1 MKVFFFCVLFV
12 CVGAVVFLWL
22 LSILAR
28 IKFAY
33 WLIAVNVGLIWF
45 FAKISVG
52 TDPMLSACTWL
63 LVAGVVNLVLIYA
76 HAQSSTVEG
85 RMQMYKEIK
94 AQEDYDNKYRNYVQ
108 EEKDRK
114 ANKGTIEYTEKKR

>member
-33 WLIAVNVGLIWF
+33 WLVAVNIGLIWF
-45 FAKISVG
+45 FAKISAD

-63 LVAGVVNLVLIYA
+63 LVAGVVNLVLICAYT
-76 HAQSSTVEG
+76 QSSTVEG
-85 RMQMYKEIK
+85 RIQMYKEIK

-108 EEKDRK
+108 EEKDGK
-114 ANKGTIEYTEKKR
+114 AKKGTIEYIEKKR

>member
-1 MKVFFFCVLFV
+1 MKAFFFCVLFV

-33 WLIAVNVGLIWF
+33 WLVAVNIGLIWL

-52 TDPMLSACTWL
+52 IDLMLSACTWL
-63 LVAGVVNLVLIYA
+63 FVAGVANLVLIYA

-85 RMQMYKEIK
+85 RMQMAREIK

-114 ANKGTIEYTEKKR
+114 AKKGTIEYTEKKR

>member
-1 MKVFFFCVLFV
+1 MKAFFFCVLFV
-12 CVGAVVFLWL
+12 CAGAVVFLWL

-33 WLIAVNVGLIWF
+33 WLVAINIGLIWL

-63 LVAGVVNLVLIYA
+63 FVAGVANLVLIYA

-85 RMQMYKEIK
+85 RMQMAREIK

-114 ANKGTIEYTEKKR
+114 AKKGTIEYTEKKR